1 MITRDRSSSGW
12 SSAGLGFTGTRDSRR
27 QIREFPPGISARH
40 ETRICGYQPR
50 LLQLRRNAA
59 GSRMSMKFS
68 RRFPH
73 EMRPNALTELLRIKR
88 QSGARVLDLTES
100 NPTHAGIEY
109 PVGFLSSLAA
119 EAAVRYDPEP
129 FGLRAAREVIARE
142 YSAPVDRV
150 VMTASTSEAY
160 SWLFKLLCDPGDEVL
175 VPRPSYPLFDYL
187 AVLESATVRHYGL
200 FYDHGWFIDFHTIE
214 RAINE
219 RTRAIVLVN
228 PNNPTG
234 HFLRRHELA
243 QLTAFGLP
251 IISDEVF
258 RDYQLRLVPDNVL
271 TLQNVNET
279 LVFTL
284 NGLSKSVG
292 LPQMK
297 LAWMIANGPAD
308 QLREALDRLEIIAD
322 TYLSAGTP
330 VQCALASLLELRG
343 PVQRQIVDR
352 LLVNLEILRGSGLR
366 SLDVQ
371 AGWYAVV
378 SQEEGSE
385 IRLLRDHDV
394 LVQPG
399 YFYDFEGS
407 GYIVISLLTP
417 TEIFKEGVERLR
429 RSLL

>member
-1 MITRDRSSSGW
+1 
-12 SSAGLGFTGTRDSRR
+12 
-27 QIREFPPGISARH
+27 
-40 ETRICGYQPR
+40 
-50 LLQLRRNAA
+50 
-59 GSRMSMKFS
+59 MKFS
-68 RRFPH
+68 SRLPH

-88 QSGARVLDLTES
+88 QGGARILDLTES

-109 PVGFLSSLAA
+109 PARFLNSLAA
-119 EAAVRYDPEP
+119 DAAVRYDPEP
-129 FGLRAAREVIARE
+129 FGLLSARETIARE
-142 YSAPVDRV
+142 YGAPVDRV

-187 AVLESATVRHYGL
+187 AALESAVVRHYGL
-200 FYDHGWFIDFHTIE
+200 FYDSPGWFIDFHTIE

-258 RDYQLRLVPDNVL
+258 RDYQLRPAPDSVL
-271 TLQNVNET
+271 SLQDVNET

-284 NGLSKSVG
+284 NGLSKTVG

-297 LAWMIANGPAD
+297 LAWMIVNGPPG
-308 QLREALDRLEIIAD
+308 QVREALGRLEIIAD
-322 TYLSAGTP
+322 TYLSVGTP
-330 VQCALASLLELRG
+330 VQCGLGALLDLRA
-343 PVQRQIVDR
+343 PVQRQIMDR
-352 LLVNLEILRGSGLR
+352 LRINWERLGGLG
-366 SLDVQ
+366 VE
-371 AGWYAVV
+371 AGWYAIVRGH
-378 SQEEGSE
+378 EEGAE
-385 IRLLRDHDV
+385 IRLLRDHEV

-399 YFYDFEGS
+399 YFYDFESPGN
-407 GYIVISLLTP
+407 IVISLLTP
-417 TEIFKEGVERLR
+417 PDIFREGIERLR
-429 RSLL
+429 SG

>member
-1 MITRDRSSSGW
+1 
-12 SSAGLGFTGTRDSRR
+12 
-27 QIREFPPGISARH
+27 
-40 ETRICGYQPR
+40 
-50 LLQLRRNAA
+50 
-59 GSRMSMKFS
+59 MKSVPFS
-68 RRFPH
+68 RRLPH
-73 EMRPNALTELLRIKR
+73 EMHANALTELLQAKR
-88 QSGARVLDLTES
+88 RSGAHILDLTES

-109 PVGFLSSLAA
+109 PAGFLSTLADD
-119 EAAVRYDPEP
+119 AAARYEPEP
-129 FGLRAAREVIARE
+129 FGLRAAREIIARE
-142 YSAPVDRV
+142 WGAPIERV

-187 AVLESATVRHYGL
+187 AALESATVRHYGL

-243 QLTAFGLP
+243 QLTSFGLP

-258 RDYQLRLVPDNVL
+258 RDYGLQPAADSLPTLRDVDD
-271 TLQNVNET
+271 T

-284 NGLSKSVG
+284 NGLSKTVG

-297 LAWMIANGPAD
+297 LAWMIANGPPD
-308 QLREALDRLEIIAD
+308 PLREALGRLEIIAD
-322 TYLSAGTP
+322 TYLSVGTP

-343 PVQRQIVDR
+343 PVQRQIIER
-352 LLVNLEILRGSGLR
+352 LRTNLEILRRSDLR
-366 SLDVQ
+366 SLDVE
-371 AGWYAVV
+371 AGWYAIVF
-378 SQEEGSE
+378 QEEGSE

-399 YFYDFEGS
+399 YFYDFESS
-407 GYIVISLLTP
+407 GYIVISLLAP
-417 TEIFKEGVERLR
+417 TDVFREGIERLR
-429 RSLL
+429 SG

>member
-1 MITRDRSSSGW
+1 VR
-12 SSAGLGFTGTRDSRR
+12 F
-27 QIREFPPGISARH
+27 SARLPY
-40 ETRICGYQPR
+40 E
-50 LLQLRRNAA
+50 L
-59 GSRMSMKFS
+59 
-68 RRFPH
+68 
-73 EMRPNALTELLRIKR
+73 RPNALTELLREKR
-88 QSGARVLDLTES
+88 QSGARILDLTES
-100 NPTHAGIEY
+100 NPTRVGIEY

-119 EAAVRYDPEP
+119 EAAVRYEPEP
-129 FGLRAAREVIARE
+129 FGLLAAREVIARE
-142 YSAPVDRV
+142 YCAAVERV

-187 AVLESATVRHYGL
+187 AALESATVRHYGL
-200 FYDHGWFIDFHTIE
+200 FYDKPGWFIDFHTIE
-214 RAINE
+214 RAISD

-258 RDYQLRLVPDNVL
+258 RDYQLQPAADSVLSLQDVDDVL
-271 TLQNVNET
+271 T
-279 LVFTL
+279 FTL
-284 NGLSKSVG
+284 NGLSKAVG

-297 LAWMIANGPAD
+297 LAWMIVNGPPD
-308 QLREALDRLEIIAD
+308 EVREALGRLELIAD

-343 PVQRQIVDR
+343 TVQRQIVDR
-352 LLVNLEILRGSGLR
+352 LRVNLEILRGSGLR
-366 SLDVQ
+366 SLDVE
-371 AGWYAVV
+371 AGWYAIVP
-378 SQEEGSE
+378 QEEGSE
-385 IRLLRDHDV
+385 IRLLRDSNV

-399 YFYDFEGS
+399 YFYDLENS

-417 TEIFKEGVERLR
+417 TDVFKEGIGRLR
-429 RSLL
+429 SD